1 MLSPKHRQ
9 EYTGCVNK
17 SSVYSSE
24 IESAGNGVKA
34 LLTLIPRFALRF
46 VTETFVFELLL

>member
-17 SSVYSSE
+17 SSVYSS
-24 IESAGNGVKA
+24 ESAGNGVKA